1 MITGL
6 SGVQADQK
14 RSYLSLEKYARLIH
28 EHLKLAP
35 PRRFRY
41 SVEYQKNFLPCET
54 IA

>member
-35 PRRFRY
+35 PRRFRRILCL
-41 SVEYQKNFLPCET
+41 VPEEFPAL
-54 IA
+54 